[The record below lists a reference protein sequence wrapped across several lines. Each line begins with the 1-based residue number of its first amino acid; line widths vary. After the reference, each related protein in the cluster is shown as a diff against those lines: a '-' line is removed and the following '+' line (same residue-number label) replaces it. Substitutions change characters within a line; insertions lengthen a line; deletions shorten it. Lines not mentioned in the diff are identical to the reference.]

1 MTSVCRVLDA
11 LTPLPETGRRPHAH
25 PGTGYALVLVGASCF
40 IVNAGVSRVVMD
52 AGVAADRLAAMRST
66 GTALVLLLIVL
77 LSGRLHTLRLSRREL
92 PVVLLYGIVGVA
104 LLQVTYFIA
113 IDRLPVGIA
122 LLLEYLAPVLI
133 ALWAF
138 GVQRQPV
145 RRRLWPALGLSLV
158 GLAMVAQVW
167 DGGSLDALGV
177 AMGLLAAVCFA
188 TYFLAGEH
196 LVGQRDPLSTV
207 FWGFAVATVF
217 WAVVRPWWTFD
228 PSVLGGSTT
237 VFGDVAAP
245 VWALVVWVVLLGT
258 LVPFGVETVALQHLP
273 ATVVGTLAMVEPVGA
288 AALAWLW
295 FGESL
300 APVQIVGGLV
310 VIGAIL
316 LAQTARVG
324 HKG

>member
-1 MTSVCRVLDA
+1 M
-11 LTPLPETGRRPHAH
+11 
-25 PGTGYALVLVGASCF
+25 
-40 IVNAGVSRVVMD
+40 
-52 AGVAADRLAAMRST
+52 
-66 GTALVLLLIVL
+66 
-77 LSGRLHTLRLSRREL
+77 
-92 PVVLLYGIVGVA
+92 VLLYGIVGVA

-228 PSVLGGSTT
+228 ASVLGGSTT
-237 VFGDVAAP
+237 VFGDVTAP